1 MARLFAFS
9 IRLTVASLA
18 FAASVDAHPRLMASN
33 PANGAVVRGIGAIRL
48 QFSETLVPAF
58 SGGELATNGRKLPL
72 KSMVSDKGHTL
83 VLSSTRPL
91 APGSY
96 QLNWHAVS
104 TDTHRVTGALSF
116 KVK

>member
-1 MARLFAFS
+1 MARFSTWAMAMTAAGFA
-9 IRLTVASLA
+9 LA
-18 FAASVDAHPRLMASN
+18 GTAEAHPRLTASS
-33 PANGAVVRGIGAIRL
+33 PANGATVGSIGTIRL

-58 SGGELATNGRKLPL
+58 SGGELATSGRKLAL
-72 KSMVSDKGHTL
+72 KSAVADKGRTL
-83 VLSSTRPL
+83 VLSSARPL